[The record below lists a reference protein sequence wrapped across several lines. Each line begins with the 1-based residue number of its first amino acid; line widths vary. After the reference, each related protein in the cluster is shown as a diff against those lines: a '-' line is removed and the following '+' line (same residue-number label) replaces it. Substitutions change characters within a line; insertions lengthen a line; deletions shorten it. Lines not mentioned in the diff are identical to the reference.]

1 MRLSAEEQVEKTLI
15 QGIFGGD
22 YNVGDYLPPER
33 KLADHLG
40 FSRPVIHKAM
50 IRLEGKGLVT
60 IVPRQGVLVNDYRES
75 GKLELLES
83 LYEMF
88 KWKIGIEM
96 HRSILEFVKDNLTR
110 VLMEALRNKTISY
123 KMNIAFENEEDLF
136 RWMHHYAMASQNV
149 VYAMLFNEFK
159 TGIVNVSAFLIAEE
173 HNDYQLIR
181 MEIDAVIQR
190 GEEVKLLALIDELF
204 DTIENLWIRR
214 CEDEAQSSS

>member
-1 MRLSAEEQVEKTLI
+1 MSLSAEEQVEKTLI

-33 KLADHLG
+33 KLADQLG
-40 FSRPVIHKAM
+40 FSRPVIHKAI

-88 KWKIGIEM
+88 KWKIRIEM
-96 HRSILEFVKDNLTR
+96 HRSILEFVKENLTR
-110 VLMEALRNKTISY
+110 VLLEALSKKTISY
-123 KMNIAFENEEDLF
+123 KMNLMFDDEEDLF
-136 RWMHHYAMASQNV
+136 RWMHHFAMASQNV

-159 TGIVNVSAFLIAEE
+159 TGIINVSTFLMVEKL
-173 HNDYQLIR
+173 NDYQVIR
-181 MEIDAVIQR
+181 MEIDDVIQR
-190 GEEVKLLALIDELF
+190 GEEAKLQPLINALF
-204 DTIENLWIRR
+204 DTIEKHWIGR
-214 CEDEAQSSS
+214 CEDEAQSRG